1 MYGIFIILA
10 GVANLYYALKFIRD
24 PQFAENYIKKSP
36 KAFIWKKLFG
46 EEKAIKITRNIF
58 APIGLLLGIGFPWNC
73 DSRRKGSA
81 TIYSDR

>member
-1 MYGIFIILA
+1 MYGPLFILVGA
-10 GVANLYYALKFIRD
+10 VNLYYAIKFLRD

-58 APIGLLLGIGFPWNC
+58 APIGLLLGIGFILGGILIMF
-73 DSRRKGSA
+73 SSFL
-81 TIYSDR
+81 